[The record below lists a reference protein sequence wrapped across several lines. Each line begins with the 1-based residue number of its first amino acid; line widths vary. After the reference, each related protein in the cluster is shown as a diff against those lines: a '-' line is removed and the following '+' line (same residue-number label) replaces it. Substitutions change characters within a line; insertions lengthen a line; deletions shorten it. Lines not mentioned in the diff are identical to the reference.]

1 MIKMNYT
8 LKKYTFLI
16 AAAVLIF
23 SAAYPSSLINLTI
36 RINTNGDDYAPSLT
50 EDGTTAVFNSKM
62 PEERSHNIFICKNKN
77 GLWGDP
83 YPIFEINSDS
93 NDETP
98 FISADGKTILFAS
111 DRPGG
116 FTPPMT
122 SDGKK
127 RITFDIY
134 ISRLV
139 NGRWTAPEILKGTV
153 NTSMN
158 ERAPGLSIDGKTL
171 FFTRWPYNNMSKSKV
186 YSAKLDDGGFTDVK
200 ELPGSIN
207 TGNFEIGFRP
217 SYKSGRY
224 YFASRKPGGSGG
236 WDIYYTTATSKG
248 FTTPVNA
255 GGEIN
260 TPYDDMYYSES
271 KFNSILSSDRG
282 GGLGMFDLYS
292 SLPAEKSSAINLK
305 NDFKGNTSSILH
317 ITIRD
322 KKSGKLL
329 KKTPFKIILM
339 GEREKESAVL
349 RKTEVKSG
357 RTGIL
362 TLYPKDDVD
371 SVVIEPASKYY
382 NGCSVKI
389 RINQGQSQKITLY
402 MDRRSSSNNSSCIDS
417 EIKPPAE
424 NRSDGRTDLP
434 VLKVI
439 YFKFDSSSIPAEY
452 IPPLHSLVEFMR
464 LNPEYNLYISGYSD
478 PAGSSR
484 INDKLSMKRAK
495 NVADFIKT
503 LEITEDRITVEWFG
517 EKKSSSG
524 KRGPRYYNLDRKV
537 ELKLE
542 K

>member
-83 YPIFEINSDS
+83 YPIFEINSES

-139 NGRWTAPEILKGTV
+139 NGRWTVPEILKGTV

-171 FFTRWPYNNMSKSKV
+171 FFTRWPYNNMSKSKI

-271 KFNSILSSDRG
+271 RSNSILSSDRV

-305 NDFKGNTSSILH
+305 NDFKCNVSSILH

-389 RINQGQSQKITLY
+389 RISQGQSQKITLY
-402 MDRRSSSNNSSCIDS
+402 MDRRSSSNNSSCIDTES
-417 EIKPPAE
+417 KPPAE
-424 NRSDGRTDLP
+424 NRSDGRTDIP
-434 VLKVI
+434 ALKVI

-464 LNPEYNLYISGYSD
+464 LNPEYKLYISGFSD
-478 PAGSSR
+478 PSGSFR

-503 LEITEDRITVEWFG
+503 LEITEDRITVRWFG